1 MNIPYL
7 NNTTIGIEVS
17 DRTLRW
23 VEVSKIGNSISVK
36 SSGSFTHNNSDIG
49 LRDSIEELKSH
60 LSADVFKIAVSNTN
74 FLLHSSSEEIP
85 FFDEEDRKDSWVKNR
100 ENEILIDYG
109 KHVSIKSHIFNIDED
124 FSRCLFQ
131 VVDTKSIYRIEQILL
146 EAGLYLSYVFTG
158 CFEAAYTQLEN
169 KDFVEDL
176 SFVILP
182 EDNRSYL
189 SCFSSGLICNFF
201 VLEVGLNDGVDRIT
215 KEALSFA
222 QTEKMNL
229 NKEEASHT
237 IWIPEYAKKDFLAT
251 GAESN
256 VVFFKPE
263 YQKKEPLNVE
273 QVTSLGISIKSFYD
287 GLDSFDFVSDDQKEK
302 SIVQFE
308 KRGAVKASIIL
319 AVPLILIM
327 LISYSVSSYLEYQLR
342 ETNQITEKISDNL
355 ELVRQKR
362 EQLMSTYQDY
372 SQIKNL
378 IEQRINS
385 AKIFEEINK
394 VVSSNSWLTSI
405 EVKKE
410 GPGYEI
416 VLKGEAN
423 QANAVTEL
431 MRKLELSDVISDV
444 HLISSGNIA
453 NVSWGQNKQTVDIL
467 SFELRA
473 FFES

>member
-23 VEVSKIGNSISVK
+23 VEASKIGNSISIK

-49 LRDSIEELKSH
+49 LRDSIEEVKSH

-85 FFDEEDRKDSWVKNR
+85 FFDEEDRKNTWVKNR
-100 ENEILIDYG
+100 EKEILIDYG

-131 VVDTKSIYRIEQILL
+131 VVDTKSIYRLEQILL
-146 EAGLYLSYVFTG
+146 EAGLYLNYVFTG
-158 CFEAAYTQLEN
+158 CFEAAYTQIKN

-201 VLEVGLNDGVDRIT
+201 VLEVGLNDGVERII
-215 KEALSFA
+215 KETQSFA

-229 NKEEASHT
+229 NKEESLHS
-237 IWIPEYAKKDFLAT
+237 IWVPEYAKKDFLAQGT
-251 GAESN
+251 ESN

-263 YQKKEPLNVE
+263 YLKKEQLNAE
-273 QVTSLGISIKSFYD
+273 QITSLGISIKSFYD
-287 GLDSFDFVSDDQKEK
+287 GLDSFNFISHDQQEK
-302 SIVQFE
+302 SLIQFE
-308 KRGAVKASIIL
+308 KKGAVKASILL

-327 LISYSVSSYLEYQLR
+327 LILYSVSSYLEYQLR

-355 ELVRQKR
+355 ELVVEKR

-372 SQIKNL
+372 SQVKKL

-385 AKIFEEINK
+385 ARIFGEINK

-405 EVKKE
+405 EVQKE
-410 GPGYEI
+410 GSGYEI
-416 VLKGEAN
+416 VIEGEAN

-444 HLISSGNIA
+444 RLISSGNIENGA
-453 NVSWGQNKQTVDIL
+453 RAQNNQSVGIL